1 MASVVFDLAFLLF
14 YALVIGARYK
24 DNLPKVSPLIEKA
37 ILILG
42 AILYFIF
49 GVVSIYYTTGT
60 FPAPFKISISSLPGA
75 SRGHA
80 LGSMCLITFLTMAID
95 AIVAFKQPSENSPS

>member
-14 YALVIGARYK
+14 YALMIGARYK
-24 DNLPKVSPLIEKA
+24 DNLPKVSPSIEKA

-49 GVVSIYYTTGT
+49 GVVSIHYTTGRLPVLN
-60 FPAPFKISISSLPGA
+60 FSIASLPGA

-95 AIVAFKQPSENSPS
+95 AIVVFKQPSENSPS

>member
-1 MASVVFDLAFLLF
+1 MASVVFDLALLLF
-14 YALVIGARYK
+14 YALMIGARYK
-24 DNLPKVSPLIEKA
+24 DNLPKVSPSIEKA

-49 GVVSIYYTTGT
+49 GVVSIHYTTGKLPVLN
-60 FPAPFKISISSLPGA
+60 FSIASLPGS

-80 LGSMCLITFLTMAID
+80 LGSMCLITSLTMGID